1 MRIPLELAGV
11 MVMAAH
17 AFALEAEV
25 VSRFGSPM
33 IFVNDEPTS
42 PLMFFGQE

>member
-1 MRIPLELAGV
+1 
-11 MVMAAH
+11 MAAH
-17 AFALEAEV
+17 PFALGADV

-33 IFVNDEPTS
+33 IFVNGEPTS